1 MPVDASRLIR
11 KVRGGAQAHLIEA
24 ADGHCYVVKFVNNPQ
39 HRRVLVNDWIG
50 SSFLRHLGLSTPE
63 AAMVRLTPEFIAAN
77 PDLHIQ
83 LGARR
88 IPPEPGWHFGSR
100 FPGDP
105 VRTVVYDYLPDVLLD
120 QVENRAEFAGMLAF
134 DQWTGNADSRQA
146 IFFRARLKEW
156 GTSASIES
164 AGIGRSNARS
174 ASTERASDRV
184 DKGTLRQGFVA
195 QTIDHG
201 FLFDGPHWRFSDSPL
216 RGLYHR
222 PLVYRGI
229 TGLPDFEPWL
239 ERIVH
244 FPEEVIDWTVKQI
257 PPAWLEGDEEDLA
270 KLLAH
275 LLRRRKRVPD
285 LVEACR
291 GGRVGVLTDWR

>member
-63 AAMVRLTPEFIAAN
+63 VAMVRLTPDFIASH
-77 PDLHIQ
+77 PDLHVQ
-83 LGARR
+83 VGPRR
-88 IPPEPGWHFGSR
+88 IPPEPGWHFGSH

-105 VRTVVYDYLPDVLLD
+105 ARTVVYDYLPDVLLD

-156 GTSASIES
+156 GK
-164 AGIGRSNARS
+164 G
-174 ASTERASDRV
+174 ASTERGSDRI
-184 DKGTLRQGFVA
+184 DKGTIRQGFIA
-195 QTIDHG
+195 QMIDHG

-229 TGLPDFEPWL
+229 AGLADFEPWL

-244 FPEEVIDWTVKQI
+244 FPEEVIDRTVKQI
-257 PPAWLEGDEEDLA
+257 PPSWLEGDDEALA
-270 KLLAH
+270 KLLAQ

-291 GGRVGVLTDWR
+291 GGRAGVFSEWH